1 MTSDQLDAFYRRF
14 DIPEQEEDEEEDE
27 EELDNEY

>member
-14 DIPEQEEDEEEDE
+14 DLPEQEEDEEE
-27 EELDNEY
+27 LDIGEK

>member
-14 DIPEQEEDEEEDE
+14 DIPEQEEDEEE
-27 EELDNEY
+27 LDNEY